1 MGIDQ
6 NIQLPWPDWKIIK
19 ELGHGGY
26 GVVYQAQ
33 RSVAG
38 ITEQAAIKVI
48 SFPKSQDEIEADL
61 TDGYDLDSLK
71 AKYAN
76 VLQGYLN
83 EYNLMRELNG
93 QTNIVNCADFATVPH
108 NDGIGWDVYIRME
121 LLTPLTVVMRQ
132 KKLTEE
138 DILKV
143 GKDICRALMLC
154 ETKNIIHRDIKPENI
169 MVSEFGDYKLGDFG
183 IARTMDHTT
192 NATMVGTE
200 RYMAPEVIRR
210 EKYGKEADIYSL
222 GLVLYWML
230 NNRKI
235 PFIDADSLPY
245 ADELSRA
252 QSRRVNGEPLPPPK
266 YGSEDLQKIVLKACE
281 YRPADRYSSAEEM
294 YRALDA
300 VKIESNEG
308 ILSAQETR
316 QDVSHQAQAE
326 VMTSAATSSENS
338 FRNNRVKEEIPF
350 TGRSEENV
358 TMNTTGAV
366 TMDKDARLKKERDEK
381 PHQPQAK
388 GKSKMPLIV
397 AAAAVLIIAVLVF
410 AKGFGSG
417 SSGSSS
423 GHTSSNTSGS
433 TTSSKK
439 VQSVS
444 IVCKSPVHVGETVM
458 LGLNTGDV
466 TYYASSPN
474 VTWTVSDPSIAYVS
488 TDGDGGL
495 VGVSEGTVTIKAE
508 LDGVTDSINVEV
520 IAAE

>member
-1 MGIDQ
+1 MGRDQ
-6 NIQLPWPDWKIIK
+6 NIQLPWPDWEIIK

-26 GVVYQAQ
+26 GAVDQAQ

-71 AKYAN
+71 AKYAD

-93 QTNIVNCADFATVPH
+93 QTNIVDCADFATVPH
-108 NDGIGWDVYIRME
+108 EDGIGWDVYIRME
-121 LLTPLTVVMRQ
+121 LLTPLTTVMRQ

-138 DILKV
+138 DVLKI

-154 ETKNIIHRDIKPENI
+154 ESNNIIHRDIKPENI
-169 MVSEFGDYKLGDFG
+169 MVSKFGDYKLGDFG

-266 YGSEDLQKIVLKACE
+266 YGSDELRKVVLKACE

-300 VKIESNEG
+300 VKIENTEG
-308 ILSAQETR
+308 VLPSQETR
-316 QDVSHQAQAE
+316 QDAQIDEA
-326 VMTSAATSSENS
+326 MS
-338 FRNNRVKEEIPF
+338 
-350 TGRSEENV
+350 
-358 TMNTTGAV
+358 AV
-366 TMDKDARLKKERDEK
+366 TLGKDEHLKKDGDKNQGKLQNQEK
-381 PHQPQAK
+381 LK
-388 GKSKMPLIV
+388 KPLMVAAVIVLIIV
-397 AAAAVLIIAVLVF
+397 AKSIWSISPSFVLIAAMAAVLIIAVR
-410 AKGFGSG
+410 KIKKRSG
-417 SSGSSS
+417 SDSSI
-423 GHTSSNTSGS
+423 SNTSGS
-433 TTSSKK
+433 KKSSGK
-439 VQSVS
+439 
-444 IVCKSPVHVGETVM
+444 
-458 LGLNTGDV
+458 D
-466 TYYASSPN
+466 
-474 VTWTVSDPSIAYVS
+474 
-488 TDGDGGL
+488 
-495 VGVSEGTVTIKAE
+495 
-508 LDGVTDSINVEV
+508 
-520 IAAE
+520 

>member
-1 MGIDQ
+1 MERDQ
-6 NIQLPWPDWKIIK
+6 NIQLPWPDWEIIK

-71 AKYAN
+71 AKYAD

-93 QTNIVNCADFATVPH
+93 QTNIVDCADFATVPH
-108 NDGIGWDVYIRME
+108 EDGIGWDVYIRME
-121 LLTPLTVVMRQ
+121 LLTPLTTVMRQ

-138 DILKV
+138 DVLKI

-154 ETKNIIHRDIKPENI
+154 ESNNIIHRDIKPENI
-169 MVSEFGDYKLGDFG
+169 MVSKFGDYKLGDFG

-266 YGSEDLQKIVLKACE
+266 YGSDELRKVVLKACE

-300 VKIESNEG
+300 VKIENTEG
-308 ILSAQETR
+308 VLPSQETR
-316 QDVSHQAQAE
+316 QDAQIDEA
-326 VMTSAATSSENS
+326 MS
-338 FRNNRVKEEIPF
+338 
-350 TGRSEENV
+350 
-358 TMNTTGAV
+358 AV
-366 TMDKDARLKKERDEK
+366 TLGKDEHLKKDGDKNQGKLQNQEK
-381 PHQPQAK
+381 LK
-388 GKSKMPLIV
+388 KPLMVAAVIVLIIV
-397 AAAAVLIIAVLVF
+397 AKSIWSISPSFVLIAAMAAVLIIAVR
-410 AKGFGSG
+410 KIKKRSG
-417 SSGSSS
+417 SDSSI
-423 GHTSSNTSGS
+423 SNTSGS
-433 TTSSKK
+433 KKSSGK
-439 VQSVS
+439 
-444 IVCKSPVHVGETVM
+444 
-458 LGLNTGDV
+458 D
-466 TYYASSPN
+466 
-474 VTWTVSDPSIAYVS
+474 
-488 TDGDGGL
+488 
-495 VGVSEGTVTIKAE
+495 
-508 LDGVTDSINVEV
+508 
-520 IAAE
+520 